1 MLPRPARA
9 QRHTGLFRT
18 ERSFPR
24 PLPSGLIG
32 SSPCRG
38 GRPRGAKAPVAPNE
52 AERGATAAQQRFQL
66 SINTELFYDK
76 VIVEA
81 AHGRPGQLGV
91 RRT

>member
-1 MLPRPARA
+1 
-9 QRHTGLFRT
+9 
-18 ERSFPR
+18 
-24 PLPSGLIG
+24 
-32 SSPCRG
+32 
-38 GRPRGAKAPVAPNE
+38 VAPDE

-91 RRT
+91 RRS